1 MITYN
6 VEEIYDNNLTDIE
19 LKEIINKKIYNIINN
34 QEMVLHSDW

>member
-34 QEMVLHSDW
+34 QEMVLHSD

>member
-6 VEEIYDNNLTDIE
+6 IDEIYDNNLTDIE

-34 QEMVLHSDW
+34 QEMVLYSR

>member
-6 VEEIYDNNLTDIE
+6 IDEIYDNNLTDIE

-34 QEMVLHSDW
+34 QEMVLRSDW